1 MKSKKSFFRTVEPYL
16 YLVPVM
22 ILFILFVFWPFVK
35 TIQLSFARTTPL
47 GQVAQYV
54 GLDNY
59 TNIFTDGTFLNS
71 LVTTLKFSVMRV
83 ILSIVIGFILA
94 IISTE
99 KIRAK
104 GFFRTVYALP
114 MAISAAAASVVFM
127 FIFHSSLGIL
137 NKVLGTHIGWL
148 TDKKYALIAVT
159 IVSVW
164 MAIGM
169 NFIYLTAAIQSV
181 PSELYESVALDG
193 ANFFQKHRHVTIPSI
208 SPTLF
213 FLLIINVIN
222 SVQAYAEFK
231 MMTQG
236 GPAESTNVI
245 VYEIYQEAF
254 INSRF
259 GVACSESVIYAIK
272 KNFELDMSDDA
283 IAMSSGFPW
292 GLGGGGCICG
302 ALAGAT
308 MCIGYFFGRK
318 TPGDSKVNRCFK
330 LSNEIHDF
338 FKEYCG
344 ATCCRVLTKGKEK
357 NSPERKAQCTDF
369 VAATVKKTAEII
381 LRELAAD
388 EAEK

>member
-83 ILSIVIGFILA
+83 ILSIVLGFILA

-137 NKVLGTHIGWL
+137 NRALGTHIGWL

-181 PSELYESVALDG
+181 QAELYESVALDG

-259 GVACSESVIYAIK
+259 GVACSESVI
-272 KNFELDMSDDA
+272 L
-283 IAMSSGFPW
+283 
-292 GLGGGGCICG
+292 
-302 ALAGAT
+302 
-308 MCIGYFFGRK
+308 
-318 TPGDSKVNRCFK
+318 
-330 LSNEIHDF
+330 
-338 FKEYCG
+338 
-344 ATCCRVLTKGKEK
+344 
-357 NSPERKAQCTDF
+357 F
-369 VAATVKKTAEII
+369 VILII
-381 LRELAAD
+381 LTALQFRL
-388 EAEK
+388 EKKVTY

>member
-16 YLVPVM
+16 YLIPVM

-47 GQVAQYV
+47 GQVAQYI

-59 TNIFTDGTFLNS
+59 KNIFTDGTFLNS

-83 ILSIVIGFILA
+83 ILSIAIGFILA

-99 KIRAK
+99 KIKAK

-137 NKVLGTHIGWL
+137 NRALGTHIGWL

-181 PSELYESVALDG
+181 PAELYESVALDG

-259 GVACSESVIYAIK
+259 GVACSESVI
-272 KNFELDMSDDA
+272 L
-283 IAMSSGFPW
+283 
-292 GLGGGGCICG
+292 
-302 ALAGAT
+302 
-308 MCIGYFFGRK
+308 
-318 TPGDSKVNRCFK
+318 
-330 LSNEIHDF
+330 
-338 FKEYCG
+338 
-344 ATCCRVLTKGKEK
+344 
-357 NSPERKAQCTDF
+357 F
-369 VAATVKKTAEII
+369 VILII
-381 LRELAAD
+381 LTALQFRL
-388 EAEK
+388 EKKVTY

>member
-59 TNIFTDGTFLNS
+59 MNIFTDGTFLNS
-71 LVTTLKFSVMRV
+71 LVATLKFSVMRV
-83 ILSIVIGFILA
+83 ILSIVLGFILA

-137 NKVLGTHIGWL
+137 NKALGTHIGWL

-181 PSELYESVALDG
+181 PAELYESVALDG

-259 GVACSESVIYAIK
+259 GVACSESVI
-272 KNFELDMSDDA
+272 L
-283 IAMSSGFPW
+283 
-292 GLGGGGCICG
+292 
-302 ALAGAT
+302 
-308 MCIGYFFGRK
+308 
-318 TPGDSKVNRCFK
+318 
-330 LSNEIHDF
+330 
-338 FKEYCG
+338 
-344 ATCCRVLTKGKEK
+344 
-357 NSPERKAQCTDF
+357 F
-369 VAATVKKTAEII
+369 VILII
-381 LRELAAD
+381 LTALQFRL
-388 EAEK
+388 EKKVTY

>member
-54 GLDNY
+54 GFDNY

-83 ILSIVIGFILA
+83 ILSIVLGFILA

-137 NKVLGTHIGWL
+137 NRALGTHIGWL

-181 PSELYESVALDG
+181 PAELYESVALDG

-259 GVACSESVIYAIK
+259 GVACSESVI
-272 KNFELDMSDDA
+272 L
-283 IAMSSGFPW
+283 
-292 GLGGGGCICG
+292 
-302 ALAGAT
+302 
-308 MCIGYFFGRK
+308 
-318 TPGDSKVNRCFK
+318 
-330 LSNEIHDF
+330 
-338 FKEYCG
+338 
-344 ATCCRVLTKGKEK
+344 
-357 NSPERKAQCTDF
+357 F
-369 VAATVKKTAEII
+369 VILII
-381 LRELAAD
+381 LTALQFRL
-388 EAEK
+388 EKKVTY

>member
-1 MKSKKSFFRTVEPYL
+1 MKSKKSFFRSVEPYL
-16 YLVPVM
+16 YLIPVM

-47 GQVAQYV
+47 GQVAQYI

-59 TNIFTDGTFLNS
+59 KNIFTDGTFLNS

-83 ILSIVIGFILA
+83 ILSIAIGFILA

-99 KIRAK
+99 KIKAK

-137 NKVLGTHIGWL
+137 NKALGTHIGWL

-181 PSELYESVALDG
+181 PAELYESVALDG

-259 GVACSESVIYAIK
+259 GVACAESV
-272 KNFELDMSDDA
+272 
-283 IAMSSGFPW
+283 
-292 GLGGGGCICG
+292 
-302 ALAGAT
+302 
-308 MCIGYFFGRK
+308 
-318 TPGDSKVNRCFK
+318 
-330 LSNEIHDF
+330 
-338 FKEYCG
+338 
-344 ATCCRVLTKGKEK
+344 VL
-357 NSPERKAQCTDF
+357 F
-369 VAATVKKTAEII
+369 VILII
-381 LRELAAD
+381 LTALQFRL
-388 EAEK
+388 EKKVTY

>member
-47 GQVAQYV
+47 GQVAQYI

-59 TNIFTDGTFLNS
+59 KNIFTDGTFLNS

-83 ILSIVIGFILA
+83 ILSIAIGFVLA

-99 KIRAK
+99 KIKAK

-137 NKVLGTHIGWL
+137 NKALGTHIGWL
-148 TDKKYALIAVT
+148 TDKRYALIAVT

-181 PSELYESVALDG
+181 PAELYESVALDG

-259 GVACSESVIYAIK
+259 GVACAESVI
-272 KNFELDMSDDA
+272 L
-283 IAMSSGFPW
+283 
-292 GLGGGGCICG
+292 
-302 ALAGAT
+302 
-308 MCIGYFFGRK
+308 
-318 TPGDSKVNRCFK
+318 
-330 LSNEIHDF
+330 
-338 FKEYCG
+338 
-344 ATCCRVLTKGKEK
+344 
-357 NSPERKAQCTDF
+357 F
-369 VAATVKKTAEII
+369 VILII
-381 LRELAAD
+381 LTALQFRL
-388 EAEK
+388 EKKVTY

>member
-22 ILFILFVFWPFVK
+22 ILFILFVFWPFIK

-47 GQVAQYV
+47 GQVAQYI
-54 GLDNY
+54 GFDNY
-59 TNIFTDGTFLNS
+59 KNIFTDGTFLNS

-83 ILSIVIGFILA
+83 VLSIAIGFVLA

-99 KIRAK
+99 KIKAK

-137 NKVLGTHIGWL
+137 NKALGTHIGWL
-148 TDKKYALIAVT
+148 TDKRYALIAVT

-181 PSELYESVALDG
+181 PAELYESVALDG

-236 GPAESTNVI
+236 GPADSTNVI

-259 GVACSESVIYAIK
+259 GVACAESVIL
-272 KNFELDMSDDA
+272 F
-283 IAMSSGFPW
+283 
-292 GLGGGGCICG
+292 
-302 ALAGAT
+302 
-308 MCIGYFFGRK
+308 
-318 TPGDSKVNRCFK
+318 
-330 LSNEIHDF
+330 
-338 FKEYCG
+338 
-344 ATCCRVLTKGKEK
+344 
-357 NSPERKAQCTDF
+357 
-369 VAATVKKTAEII
+369 II
-381 LRELAAD
+381 LIILTALQFRL
-388 EAEK
+388 EKKVTY

>member
-16 YLVPVM
+16 YLIPVM

-54 GLDNY
+54 GLYNY

-83 ILSIVIGFILA
+83 ILSIVLGFILA

-137 NKVLGTHIGWL
+137 NKALGTHIGWL

-181 PSELYESVALDG
+181 PAELYESVALDG

-259 GVACSESVIYAIK
+259 GVACAESV
-272 KNFELDMSDDA
+272 
-283 IAMSSGFPW
+283 
-292 GLGGGGCICG
+292 
-302 ALAGAT
+302 
-308 MCIGYFFGRK
+308 
-318 TPGDSKVNRCFK
+318 
-330 LSNEIHDF
+330 
-338 FKEYCG
+338 
-344 ATCCRVLTKGKEK
+344 VL
-357 NSPERKAQCTDF
+357 F
-369 VAATVKKTAEII
+369 VILII
-381 LRELAAD
+381 LTALQFRL
-388 EAEK
+388 EKKVTY

>member
-16 YLVPVM
+16 YLIPVM

-47 GQVAQYV
+47 GQVAQYI

-59 TNIFTDGTFLNS
+59 KNIFTDGTFLNS

-83 ILSIVIGFILA
+83 ILSIAIGFVLA

-99 KIRAK
+99 KIKAK

-137 NKVLGTHIGWL
+137 NRALGTHIGWL

-181 PSELYESVALDG
+181 PAELYESVALDG

-259 GVACSESVIYAIK
+259 GVACSESVI
-272 KNFELDMSDDA
+272 L
-283 IAMSSGFPW
+283 
-292 GLGGGGCICG
+292 
-302 ALAGAT
+302 
-308 MCIGYFFGRK
+308 
-318 TPGDSKVNRCFK
+318 
-330 LSNEIHDF
+330 
-338 FKEYCG
+338 
-344 ATCCRVLTKGKEK
+344 
-357 NSPERKAQCTDF
+357 F
-369 VAATVKKTAEII
+369 VILII
-381 LRELAAD
+381 LTALQFRL
-388 EAEK
+388 EKKVTY

>member
-22 ILFILFVFWPFVK
+22 ILFILFVFWPFIK

-47 GQVAQYV
+47 VQVAQYI
-54 GLDNY
+54 GFDNY
-59 TNIFTDGTFLNS
+59 KNIFTDGTFLNS

-83 ILSIVIGFILA
+83 VLSIAIGFVLA

-99 KIRAK
+99 KIKAK

-137 NKVLGTHIGWL
+137 NKALGTHIGWL
-148 TDKKYALIAVT
+148 TDKRYALIAVT

-181 PSELYESVALDG
+181 PAELYESVALDG

-236 GPAESTNVI
+236 GPADSTNVI

-259 GVACSESVIYAIK
+259 GVACAESVIL
-272 KNFELDMSDDA
+272 F
-283 IAMSSGFPW
+283 
-292 GLGGGGCICG
+292 
-302 ALAGAT
+302 
-308 MCIGYFFGRK
+308 
-318 TPGDSKVNRCFK
+318 
-330 LSNEIHDF
+330 
-338 FKEYCG
+338 
-344 ATCCRVLTKGKEK
+344 
-357 NSPERKAQCTDF
+357 
-369 VAATVKKTAEII
+369 II
-381 LRELAAD
+381 LIILTALQFRL
-388 EAEK
+388 EKKVTY

>member
-1 MKSKKSFFRTVEPYL
+1 MKSKKTFFRTVEPYL

-47 GQVAQYV
+47 GQVAQYI

-59 TNIFTDGTFLNS
+59 KNIFTDGTFLNS

-83 ILSIVIGFILA
+83 ILSIAIGFVLA

-99 KIRAK
+99 KIKAK

-137 NKVLGTHIGWL
+137 NKALGTHIGWL
-148 TDKKYALIAVT
+148 TDKRYALIAVT

-181 PSELYESVALDG
+181 PAELYESVALDG

-259 GVACSESVIYAIK
+259 GVACAESVI
-272 KNFELDMSDDA
+272 L
-283 IAMSSGFPW
+283 
-292 GLGGGGCICG
+292 
-302 ALAGAT
+302 
-308 MCIGYFFGRK
+308 
-318 TPGDSKVNRCFK
+318 
-330 LSNEIHDF
+330 
-338 FKEYCG
+338 
-344 ATCCRVLTKGKEK
+344 
-357 NSPERKAQCTDF
+357 F
-369 VAATVKKTAEII
+369 VILII
-381 LRELAAD
+381 LTALQFRL
-388 EAEK
+388 EKKVTY

>member
-83 ILSIVIGFILA
+83 ILSIVLGFILA

-137 NKVLGTHIGWL
+137 NRALGTHIGWL

-181 PSELYESVALDG
+181 PAELYESVALDG

-213 FLLIINVIN
+213 FLTLTAIISSFKVFETVNV
-222 SVQAYAEFK
+222 
-231 MMTQG
+231 MTDG
-236 GPAESTNVI
+236 GPQNSTMTLVYYIYQYGFRYYKIGYASTVGVVLMVI
-245 VYEIYQEAF
+245 VSILTLVYFCGLQKKVHYQ
-254 INSRF
+254 
-259 GVACSESVIYAIK
+259 
-272 KNFELDMSDDA
+272 
-283 IAMSSGFPW
+283 
-292 GLGGGGCICG
+292 
-302 ALAGAT
+302 
-308 MCIGYFFGRK
+308 
-318 TPGDSKVNRCFK
+318 
-330 LSNEIHDF
+330 
-338 FKEYCG
+338 
-344 ATCCRVLTKGKEK
+344 
-357 NSPERKAQCTDF
+357 
-369 VAATVKKTAEII
+369 
-381 LRELAAD
+381 
-388 EAEK
+388 

>member
-47 GQVAQYV
+47 GLVAQFV

-59 TNIFTDGTFLNS
+59 TTFFTDGTFLNS

-83 ILSIVIGFILA
+83 ILSIMIGFILA

-137 NKVLGTHIGWL
+137 NRALGTHIGWL

-181 PSELYESVALDG
+181 PAELYESVALDG

-259 GVACSESVIYAIK
+259 GVACSESVI
-272 KNFELDMSDDA
+272 L
-283 IAMSSGFPW
+283 
-292 GLGGGGCICG
+292 
-302 ALAGAT
+302 
-308 MCIGYFFGRK
+308 
-318 TPGDSKVNRCFK
+318 
-330 LSNEIHDF
+330 
-338 FKEYCG
+338 
-344 ATCCRVLTKGKEK
+344 
-357 NSPERKAQCTDF
+357 F
-369 VAATVKKTAEII
+369 VILII
-381 LRELAAD
+381 LTALQFRL
-388 EAEK
+388 EKKVTY

>member
-16 YLVPVM
+16 YLIPVM

-47 GQVAQYV
+47 GQVAQYI

-59 TNIFTDGTFLNS
+59 KNIFTDGTFLNS

-83 ILSIVIGFILA
+83 ILSIAIGFILA

-99 KIRAK
+99 KIKAK

-137 NKVLGTHIGWL
+137 NRALGTHIGWL

-181 PSELYESVALDG
+181 PAELYESVALDG

-259 GVACSESVIYAIK
+259 GVACAESV
-272 KNFELDMSDDA
+272 
-283 IAMSSGFPW
+283 
-292 GLGGGGCICG
+292 
-302 ALAGAT
+302 
-308 MCIGYFFGRK
+308 
-318 TPGDSKVNRCFK
+318 
-330 LSNEIHDF
+330 
-338 FKEYCG
+338 
-344 ATCCRVLTKGKEK
+344 VL
-357 NSPERKAQCTDF
+357 F
-369 VAATVKKTAEII
+369 VILII
-381 LRELAAD
+381 LTALQFRL
-388 EAEK
+388 EKKVTY

>member
-16 YLVPVM
+16 YLIPVM

-47 GQVAQYV
+47 GQVAQYI

-59 TNIFTDGTFLNS
+59 KNIFTDGTFLNS

-83 ILSIVIGFILA
+83 ILSIAIGFILA

-137 NKVLGTHIGWL
+137 NKALGTHIGWL

-181 PSELYESVALDG
+181 PAELYESVALDG

-259 GVACSESVIYAIK
+259 GVACAESV
-272 KNFELDMSDDA
+272 
-283 IAMSSGFPW
+283 
-292 GLGGGGCICG
+292 
-302 ALAGAT
+302 
-308 MCIGYFFGRK
+308 
-318 TPGDSKVNRCFK
+318 
-330 LSNEIHDF
+330 
-338 FKEYCG
+338 
-344 ATCCRVLTKGKEK
+344 VL
-357 NSPERKAQCTDF
+357 F
-369 VAATVKKTAEII
+369 VILII
-381 LRELAAD
+381 LTALQFRL
-388 EAEK
+388 EKKVTY